1 MSVNRL
7 EERVRLLAPVH
18 TPDGGGGHDIAWA
31 EVAACWA
38 EVRPL
43 SGAESPSDDG
53 RLVTRTAYRV
63 RIRAPR
69 GADPVP
75 RAGDRFAWRGE
86 GLEIRAVLL
95 ARGAFLDCLC
105 ERET

>member
-7 EERVRLLAPVH
+7 EERVRLLTPVH
-18 TPDGGGGHDIAWA
+18 TPDGGGGHEIAWTETA
-31 EVAACWA
+31 SLWA

-53 RLVTRTAYRV
+53 RLVTRTGYRV

-75 RAGDRFAWRGE
+75 RAGERFAWRGE
-86 GLEIRAVLL
+86 VLAIEAVLL

-105 ERET
+105 ARES